1 MFLMEKAEA
10 EEKIVVKGVEKADI
24 WWMCRLY
31 PRCGRKSE
39 GSEGRLEY

>member
-10 EEKIVVKGVEKADI
+10 EERRVVKGVEKAGI

-39 GSEGRLEY
+39 RSEGRFEY

>member
-1 MFLMEKAEA
+1 MEKAEA
-10 EEKIVVKGVEKADI
+10 EEKRVVKGDEKAGK

-39 GSEGRLEY
+39 GSEGRVEY